1 MLNRLKSLQKD
12 SGRTMTVPSLT
23 LSSFS
28 FRFSSLGS
36 SRVSSRSRAYFFSLA
51 PLVSRDKL
59 KRVGGHDR
67 RHTYA
72 FYLLFYPEP
81 GAAAYVLRRRRRGRR
96 RCCMQVILRGKLRSL
111 GSTPRPGPTGKNRF
125 LRRALPFLLASS
137 LFAPRECLDSS
148 LTLFL
153 FFSSRSP
160 RSYLFRLFLFS
171 YLSLSFSFFLLYL
184 ALSFLFS
191 AYSLSNSLERVD
203 AAWANP

>member
-1 MLNRLKSLQKD
+1 M
-12 SGRTMTVPSLT
+12 
-23 LSSFS
+23 
-28 FRFSSLGS
+28 
-36 SRVSSRSRAYFFSLA
+36 RSCAYFFSLA
-51 PLVSRDKL
+51 WLHSCPAINSRERE
-59 KRVGGHDR
+59 RVGGRDR

-81 GAAAYVLRRRRRGRR
+81 GAAAYALRRRRRGRR
-96 RCCMQVILRGKLRSL
+96 RCMQVILRGKLRSL

-160 RSYLFRLFLFS
+160 RSYLFRLSLLP
-171 YLSLSFSFFLLYL
+171 YLSFSF
-184 ALSFLFS
+184 SFS
-191 AYSLSNSLERVD
+191 PSPSYSQLILSNSFERVD

>member
-1 MLNRLKSLQKD
+1 MG
-12 SGRTMTVPSLT
+12 GR
-23 LSSFS
+23 
-28 FRFSSLGS
+28 
-36 SRVSSRSRAYFFSLA
+36 
-51 PLVSRDKL
+51 
-59 KRVGGHDR
+59 DR

-81 GAAAYVLRRRRRGRR
+81 GAAAYALRRRRRGRR

-137 LFAPRECLDSS
+137 LFALRECLDSS

-153 FFSSRSP
+153 FFSSRSS

-171 YLSLSFSFFLLYL
+171 YLSLSLSRSFLLI
-184 ALSFLFS
+184 LSLFS
-191 AYSLSNSLERVD
+191 LTRSREWTRRGRIPEGLYD
-203 AAWANP
+203 PP